1 MEDNKFDEW
10 AIVELF
16 GHQRI
21 VGRVT
26 PSQIGEM
33 LRVDVPGDNDTILY
47 TRIINPKAIYAIN
60 PVSEEVAK
68 TIAKEYAQPPV
79 QRWEISNLLPE
90 AAGDGEED
98 LPY

>member
-26 PSQIGEM
+26 PAPIGDM

-68 TIAKEYAQPPV
+68 TIAKKYVQPPIE
-79 QRWEISNLLPE
+79 RWEITHLLPTNK
-90 AAGDGEED
+90 DDDD
-98 LPY
+98 LGF